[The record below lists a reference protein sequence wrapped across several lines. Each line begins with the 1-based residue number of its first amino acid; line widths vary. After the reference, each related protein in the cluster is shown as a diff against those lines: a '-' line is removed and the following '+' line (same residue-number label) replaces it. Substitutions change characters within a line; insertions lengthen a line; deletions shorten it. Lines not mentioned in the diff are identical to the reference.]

1 MKYPLEKY
9 KFYRYKNEKGGMTI
23 AAASTYGGKTV
34 KGYAKCDPIDTFD
47 IEKGKKLA
55 AARCN
60 LKIAEKRRA
69 RAAQRFSEANR
80 MVGEAKCFQR
90 RMNRYL
96 DDSENDVLFAQRE
109 LEALIKSM

>member
-1 MKYPLEKY
+1 MA
-9 KFYRYKNEKGGMTI
+9 FGF
-23 AAASTYGGKTV
+23 V
-34 KGYAKCDPIDTFD
+34 VWFF
-47 IEKGKKLA
+47 GKKLA

-80 MVGEAKCFQR
+80 MVGEAKDFQR

-96 DDSENDVLFAQRE
+96 DDSENDVLFARRE
-109 LEALIKSM
+109 VEALIKSM